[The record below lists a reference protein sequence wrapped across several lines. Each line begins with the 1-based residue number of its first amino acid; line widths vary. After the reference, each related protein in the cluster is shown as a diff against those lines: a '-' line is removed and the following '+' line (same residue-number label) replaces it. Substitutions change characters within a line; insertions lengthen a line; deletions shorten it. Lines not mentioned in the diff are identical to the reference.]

1 MAKERE
7 KGNSTMVIAIS
18 AFLAL
23 GAAGGVYYCYDE
35 ARKSEDLL
43 TRSKD
48 EYRKMAQY
56 KRPVEEYVR
65 SNKGRPAAPVEI
77 TEDLVTFLD
86 RKSRESQIPPGIFN
100 IAKNADSTLANWKE
114 GSYTV
119 TLQGS
124 KEAPVKKM
132 PVVDFLRRVEAERR
146 STKVKSLQLAFSG
159 DEFRSVTLTLSQF
172 LPK

>member
-1 MAKERE
+1 MAKER
-7 KGNSTMVIAIS
+7 GQSNSTMVIAIS
-18 AFLAL
+18 ALLAL
-23 GAAGGVYYCYDE
+23 GAAGGVYFCYDE

-56 KRPVEEYVR
+56 KRPVEEFVR
-65 SNKGRPAAPVEI
+65 SNKGRPVAAAET

-124 KEAPVKKM
+124 KEAPVKKT
-132 PVVDFLRRVEAERR
+132 PVVDFLRKVEAERR
-146 STKVKSLQLAFSG
+146 STKLKSLQLAFSG
-159 DEFRSVTLTLSQF
+159 DDFRSVTLTFSQF